1 MIRILE
7 YGAANTL
14 LKRSDDRLVQAL
26 IVVEPIVSDVRS
38 RGDVAVRE
46 YAAQFD
52 GRDYNAG
59 ADFALATGG
68 SLDPVLLQAV
78 EIAASNIRDF
88 AQQQLV
94 QPWTQTREGR
104 TLGQLVRPLE
114 SVGVYIPA
122 GRYALLSTMLMT
134 VIPAQVAGVREIVVV
149 CAKPTPEMLAMAKW
163 LGIRSILKL
172 GGAQAI
178 ASLAYGTQSV
188 AKVQRIVGPGNSYVA
203 AAKKL
208 VAGDVGIDFV
218 AGPSEIVLVAN
229 AGNPTWI
236 AADMLA
242 QCEHDVEAR
251 AILLTTSANLA
262 TEVQAQVAQQLL
274 TLPTADV
281 ASLAVANNSA
291 IIVCQSIDEIIELVN
306 KIAPEHLAIPDGSLP
321 VASIVDNIVNAG
333 SIFIGRFS
341 TEAAGDYASGP
352 NHVLPTSGV
361 AALRGGLSVNDF
373 VKVITTQS
381 LSEDALRQLTPAVTQ
396 LARAEGLEAH
406 ARSVEVRQG

>member
-1 MIRILE
+1 
-7 YGAANTL
+7 
-14 LKRSDDRLVQAL
+14 
-26 IVVEPIVSDVRS
+26 
-38 RGDVAVRE
+38 
-46 YAAQFD
+46 
-52 GRDYNAG
+52 
-59 ADFALATGG
+59 
-68 SLDPVLLQAV
+68 
-78 EIAASNIRDF
+78 
-88 AQQQLV
+88 
-94 QPWTQTREGR
+94 
-104 TLGQLVRPLE
+104 
-114 SVGVYIPA
+114 
-122 GRYALLSTMLMT
+122 MLMT
-134 VIPAQVAGVREIVVV
+134 IIPAQVAGVREIVVV

-381 LSEDALRQLTPAVTQ
+381 LSEDALRQLTPTVTQ

>member
-1 MIRILE
+1 MLRILDQAE
-7 YGAANTL
+7 AAPFLNRASRRL
-14 LKRSDDRLVQAL
+14 DDAL
-26 IVVEPIVSDVRS
+26 EIVKPIVQDVRD
-38 RGDVAVRE
+38 RGDVAARE
-46 YAAQFD
+46 YAEKLD
-52 GRDYNAG
+52 G
-59 ADFALATGG
+59 FTGESFIVESCG
-68 SLDPVLLQAV
+68 ELEPTLLEAV
-78 EIAASNIRDF
+78 TIAAKNIRDF

-94 QPWTQTREGR
+94 KPWQTTTSDGR
-104 TLGQLVRPLE
+104 TLGQIVRPLD
-114 SVGVYIPA
+114 SVGVYVPA
-122 GRYALLSTMLMT
+122 GRYPLLSTMLMT
-134 VIPAQVAGVREIVVV
+134 VIPAQVAGVGTITVV
-149 CAKPTPEMLAMAKW
+149 CPQPNPQILALAKW
-163 LGIRSILKL
+163 LGLKSIIQL

-229 AGNPTWI
+229 AGDPTWI

-242 QCEHDVEAR
+242 QCEHDVDAR
-251 AILLTTSANLA
+251 AILLTTSTTLA
-262 TEVQAQVAQQLL
+262 TEVQAEVELQLL

-306 KIAPEHLAIPDGSLP
+306 EIAPEHLAIPDESLP
-321 VASIVDNIVNAG
+321 VASIVDKIVNAG
-333 SIFIGRFS
+333 SVFIGRFS
-341 TEAAGDYASGP
+341 TEAVGDYASGP

>member
-1 MIRILE
+1 MLRILDQAE
-7 YGAANTL
+7 ATAFLNRATQRL
-14 LKRSDDRLVQAL
+14 DDAL
-26 IVVEPIVSDVRS
+26 EIVKPIVQNVRD
-38 RGDVAVRE
+38 RGDAAVRE
-46 YAAQFD
+46 YAEKLD
-52 GRDYNAG
+52 G
-59 ADFALATGG
+59 FTGESFVIESCG
-68 SLDPVLLQAV
+68 ELDPALLEAV
-78 EIAASNIRDF
+78 TIAAKNIRDF

-94 QPWTQTREGR
+94 KPWQTTTSDGR
-104 TLGQLVRPLE
+104 TLGQIVRPLD
-114 SVGVYIPA
+114 SVGVYVPA
-122 GRYALLSTMLMT
+122 GRYPLLSTMLMT
-134 VIPAQVAGVREIVVV
+134 VIPAQVAGVGTITVV
-149 CAKPTPEMLAMAKW
+149 CPQPNTQILALAKW
-163 LGIRSILKL
+163 LGLKTIVQL

-178 ASLAYGTQSV
+178 ASLAYGTQSI

-229 AGNPTWI
+229 VGNPTWI

-251 AILLTTSANLA
+251 AILLTTSTTLA
-262 TEVQAQVAQQLL
+262 TEVQAQVALQLL

-281 ASLAVANNSA
+281 ASLAVVNNSA
-291 IIVCQSIDEIIELVN
+291 IIVCQGVEEIIELVN
-306 KIAPEHLAIPDGSLP
+306 EIAPEHLAIPDESLP
-321 VASIVDNIVNAG
+321 VDSLVDKIVNAG

>member
-14 LKRSDDRLVQAL
+14 LKRSDDRLAQAI
-26 IVVEPIVSDVRS
+26 IVVEPIVRDVRS
-38 RGDVAVRE
+38 RGDAAVRE

-52 GRDYNAG
+52 GRASSAG

-68 SLDPVLLQAV
+68 SLEPGLLQAV

-94 QPWTQTREGR
+94 QPWTQTRDGR

-163 LGIRSILKL
+163 LGITSILQL

-178 ASLAYGTQSV
+178 AALAYGTESIG
-188 AKVQRIVGPGNSYVA
+188 KVQRIVGPGNAYVA

-208 VAGDVGIDFV
+208 VSVDVGIDFV
-218 AGPSEIVLVAN
+218 AGPSEIVIVAN
-229 AGNPTWI
+229 SGNPQWV
-236 AADMLA
+236 ALDMLA
-242 QCEHDVEAR
+242 QCEHDVDAR
-251 AILLTTSANLA
+251 AILLTTSGAFATQVQHEIAAQLA
-262 TEVQAQVAQQLL
+262 

-281 ASLAVANNSA
+281 AAQSIEKNSA
-291 IIVCQSIDEIIELVN
+291 IIVCEDEVEIIDLVN
-306 KIAPEHLAIPDGSLP
+306 EIAPEHLSLP
-321 VASIVDNIVNAG
+321 NNLLIDQIRNAG
-333 SIFIGRFS
+333 SIFVGPFS

-373 VKVITTQS
+373 VKVITIQE
-381 LSEDALRQLTPAVTQ
+381 LSQDALVALVPTVAT
-396 LARAEGLEAH
+396 LARVEGLEAH
-406 ARSVEVRQG
+406 ARSVEVRQR

>member
-1 MIRILE
+1 MLRILDRVE
-7 YGAANTL
+7 AAAFL
-14 LKRSDDRLVQAL
+14 VRASHRLDDAL
-26 IVVEPIVSDVRS
+26 EIVKPIVQDVRD
-38 RGDVAVRE
+38 RGDVAARE
-46 YAAQFD
+46 YAEKLD
-52 GRDYNAG
+52 G
-59 ADFALATGG
+59 FTGESFIVESCG
-68 SLDPVLLQAV
+68 ELEPTLLEAV
-78 EIAASNIRDF
+78 TIAAKNIRDF

-94 QPWTQTREGR
+94 KPWQTTTSDGR
-104 TLGQLVRPLE
+104 TLGQIVRPLD
-114 SVGVYIPA
+114 SVGVYVPA
-122 GRYALLSTMLMT
+122 GRYPLLSTMLMT
-134 VIPAQVAGVREIVVV
+134 VIPAQVAGVGTITVV
-149 CAKPTPEMLAMAKW
+149 CPQPNPQILALAKW
-163 LGIRSILKL
+163 LGLKSIIQL

-188 AKVQRIVGPGNSYVA
+188 NKVQRIVGPGNSYVA

-229 AGNPTWI
+229 AGDPTWI

-242 QCEHDVEAR
+242 QCEHDVDAR
-251 AILLTTSANLA
+251 AILLTTSMTLA
-262 TEVQAQVAQQLL
+262 TEVQAEVELQLL

-306 KIAPEHLAIPDGSLP
+306 EIAPEHLAIPDESLP
-321 VASIVDNIVNAG
+321 VASIVDKIVNAG
-333 SIFIGRFS
+333 SVFIGRFS
-341 TEAAGDYASGP
+341 TEAVGDYASGP

-381 LSEDALRQLTPAVTQ
+381 LSEDALWQLTPAVTQ

>member
-1 MIRILE
+1 MLRILDQAE
-7 YGAANTL
+7 ATAFLNRATQRL
-14 LKRSDDRLVQAL
+14 DDAL
-26 IVVEPIVSDVRS
+26 EIVKPIVQNVRD
-38 RGDVAVRE
+38 RGDAAVRE
-46 YAAQFD
+46 YAEKLD
-52 GRDYNAG
+52 G
-59 ADFALATGG
+59 FTGESFVIESCG
-68 SLDPVLLQAV
+68 ELDPALLEAV
-78 EIAASNIRDF
+78 TIAAKNIRDF

-94 QPWTQTREGR
+94 KPWQTTTSDGR
-104 TLGQLVRPLE
+104 TLGQIVRPLD
-114 SVGVYIPA
+114 SVGVYVPA
-122 GRYALLSTMLMT
+122 GRYPLLSTMLMT
-134 VIPAQVAGVREIVVV
+134 VIPAQVAGVGTITVV
-149 CAKPTPEMLAMAKW
+149 CPQPNTQILALAKW
-163 LGIRSILKL
+163 LGLKTIVQL
-172 GGAQAI
+172 GGAHAI
-178 ASLAYGTQSV
+178 ASLAYGTQSI

-251 AILLTTSANLA
+251 AILLTTSTTLA
-262 TEVQAQVAQQLL
+262 TEVQAQVALQLL

-281 ASLAVANNSA
+281 ASLAVANYSA
-291 IIVCQSIDEIIELVN
+291 IIVCQGVEEIIELVN
-306 KIAPEHLAIPDGSLP
+306 EIAPEHLAIPDESLP
-321 VASIVDNIVNAG
+321 VDSLVDKIVNAG

>member
-1 MIRILE
+1 MLRILDQAE
-7 YGAANTL
+7 ATAFLNRASRRL
-14 LKRSDDRLVQAL
+14 DDAFE
-26 IVVEPIVSDVRS
+26 IVKPIVQDVRD

-46 YAAQFD
+46 YAEKLD
-52 GRDYNAG
+52 G
-59 ADFALATGG
+59 FTGESFIVESCG
-68 SLDPVLLQAV
+68 ELDPALLESV
-78 EIAASNIRDF
+78 TIAAKNIRDF

-94 QPWTQTREGR
+94 KPWQTTTSDGR

-134 VIPAQVAGVREIVVV
+134 VIPAQVAGVHEIVVV

-163 LGIRSILKL
+163 LGITSILKL

-178 ASLAYGTQSV
+178 AALAYGTESIS
-188 AKVQRIVGPGNSYVA
+188 KVQRIVGPGNAYVA

-208 VAGDVGIDFV
+208 VSGDVGIDFV
-218 AGPSEIVLVAN
+218 AGPSEIVIVAN
-229 AGNPTWI
+229 SGNPQWV
-236 AADMLA
+236 ALDMLA
-242 QCEHDVEAR
+242 QCEHDVDAR
-251 AILLTTSANLA
+251 ALLLTTSAAFATQVQHEVAAQLA
-262 TEVQAQVAQQLL
+262 

-281 ASLAVANNSA
+281 AAKSIEKNSA
-291 IIVCQSIDEIIELVN
+291 IIVCADEVEIIDLVN
-306 KIAPEHLAIPDGSLP
+306 EIAPEHLSLP
-321 VASIVDNIVNAG
+321 NNLLIDQIRNAG
-333 SIFIGRFS
+333 SIFIGPFS

-381 LSEDALRQLTPAVTQ
+381 LSEDALWKLIPAVTQ

>member
-1 MIRILE
+1 MLRILDQAE
-7 YGAANTL
+7 AAPFLNRASRRL
-14 LKRSDDRLVQAL
+14 DDAL
-26 IVVEPIVSDVRS
+26 EIVKPIVQDVRD
-38 RGDVAVRE
+38 RGDAAVRE
-46 YAAQFD
+46 YAEKLD
-52 GRDYNAG
+52 G
-59 ADFALATGG
+59 FTGESFIIESCG
-68 SLDPVLLQAV
+68 ELDPALLEAV
-78 EIAASNIRDF
+78 TIAAKNIRDF

-94 QPWTQTREGR
+94 KPWQTTTSDGR

-163 LGIRSILKL
+163 LGITSILKL

-178 ASLAYGTQSV
+178 AALAYGTESIG
-188 AKVQRIVGPGNSYVA
+188 KVQRIVGPGNAYVA

-208 VAGDVGIDFV
+208 VSGDVGIDFV
-218 AGPSEIVLVAN
+218 AGPSEIVIVAN
-229 AGNPTWI
+229 SGNPQWV
-236 AADMLA
+236 ALDMLA
-242 QCEHDVEAR
+242 QCEHDVDAR
-251 AILLTTSANLA
+251 AILLTTSAAFATQVQHEVAAQLA
-262 TEVQAQVAQQLL
+262 

-281 ASLAVANNSA
+281 AAKSIEKNSA
-291 IIVCQSIDEIIELVN
+291 IIVCTDEVEIIDLVN
-306 KIAPEHLAIPDGSLP
+306 EIAPEHLSLP
-321 VASIVDNIVNAG
+321 NNLLIDQIRNAG
-333 SIFIGRFS
+333 SIFIGPFS

-381 LSEDALRQLTPAVTQ
+381 LSEDALWKLIPAVTQ

-406 ARSVEVRQG
+406 ARSVEVRQR

>member
-1 MIRILE
+1 MLRILDQAE
-7 YGAANTL
+7 AVPFLNRAYRRLDDTL
-14 LKRSDDRLVQAL
+14 G
-26 IVVEPIVSDVRS
+26 IVKPIVQDVRD
-38 RGDVAVRE
+38 RGDAAVRE
-46 YAAQFD
+46 YAEKLD
-52 GRDYNAG
+52 G
-59 ADFALATGG
+59 FTGESFIVESCG
-68 SLDPVLLQAV
+68 ELDPALLEAV
-78 EIAASNIRDF
+78 TIAAKNIRDF
-88 AQQQLV
+88 AEQQLV
-94 QPWTQTREGR
+94 KPWQTTTSDGR
-104 TLGQLVRPLE
+104 ILGQIVRPLD
-114 SVGVYIPA
+114 SVGVYVPA
-122 GRYALLSTMLMT
+122 GRYPLLSTMLMT
-134 VIPAQVAGVREIVVV
+134 VIPAQVAGVGTITVV
-149 CAKPTPEMLAMAKW
+149 CPQPNTQILALAKW
-163 LGIRSILKL
+163 LGIKSIIQL

-178 ASLAYGTQSV
+178 ASLAYGTQSI

-208 VAGDVGIDFV
+208 VVGDVGIDFV

-229 AGNPTWI
+229 AGDPTWI

-242 QCEHDVEAR
+242 QCEHDLEAR
-251 AILLTTSANLA
+251 AILLTTSTTLA
-262 TEVQAQVAQQLL
+262 TEVQAQVALQLL

-306 KIAPEHLAIPDGSLP
+306 AIAPEHLAIPDESLP
-321 VASIVDNIVNAG
+321 VVLFVDKVVNAG
-333 SIFIGRFS
+333 SIFVGRFS

-406 ARSVEVRQG
+406 ARSVEVRQR

>member
-1 MIRILE
+1 MLRILDRVE
-7 YGAANTL
+7 AAAFL
-14 LKRSDDRLVQAL
+14 VRASHRLDDAL
-26 IVVEPIVSDVRS
+26 EIVKPIVQDVRD
-38 RGDVAVRE
+38 RGDVAARE
-46 YAAQFD
+46 YAEKLD
-52 GRDYNAG
+52 GFTG
-59 ADFALATGG
+59 ESFIVKSCGELEPTLLA
-68 SLDPVLLQAV
+68 AV
-78 EIAASNIRDF
+78 TIAAKNIRDF

-94 QPWTQTREGR
+94 KPWQTTTSDGR
-104 TLGQLVRPLE
+104 TLGQIVRPLD
-114 SVGVYIPA
+114 SVGVYVPA
-122 GRYALLSTMLMT
+122 GRYPLLSTMLMT
-134 VIPAQVAGVREIVVV
+134 VIPAQVAGVGTIAVV
-149 CAKPTPEMLAMAKW
+149 CPQPNPQILALAKW
-163 LGIRSILKL
+163 LGLKSIIQL

-188 AKVQRIVGPGNSYVA
+188 NKVQRIVGPGNSYVA

-229 AGNPTWI
+229 AGDPTWI

-242 QCEHDVEAR
+242 QCEHDVDAR
-251 AILLTTSANLA
+251 AILLTTSTTLA
-262 TEVQAQVAQQLL
+262 TEVQAEVELQLL

-306 KIAPEHLAIPDGSLP
+306 EIAPEHLAIPDESLP
-321 VASIVDNIVNAG
+321 VASIVDKIVNAG
-333 SIFIGRFS
+333 SVFIGRFS
-341 TEAAGDYASGP
+341 TEAVGDYASGP

>member
-1 MIRILE
+1 MLRILDQAE
-7 YGAANTL
+7 AAPFLNRASHRL
-14 LKRSDDRLVQAL
+14 DDALEIVKPIVQA
-26 IVVEPIVSDVRS
+26 VRD

-46 YAAQFD
+46 YAEKLD
-52 GRDYNAG
+52 G
-59 ADFALATGG
+59 FTGESFIVESCG
-68 SLDPVLLQAV
+68 ELDPALLEAV
-78 EIAASNIRDF
+78 TIAAKNIRDF
-88 AQQQLV
+88 AQQQLIK
-94 QPWTQTREGR
+94 PWQTTTSDGR
-104 TLGQLVRPLE
+104 TLGQIVRPLD
-114 SVGVYIPA
+114 SVGVYVPA
-122 GRYALLSTMLMT
+122 GRYPLLSTMLMT
-134 VIPAQVAGVREIVVV
+134 VIPAQVAGVGTITVV
-149 CAKPTPEMLAMAKW
+149 CPQPNTQILALAKW
-163 LGIRSILKL
+163 LGLKTIIQL

-178 ASLAYGTQSV
+178 ASLAYGTQSI

-229 AGNPTWI
+229 AGDPTWI

-242 QCEHDVEAR
+242 QCEHDVDAR
-251 AILLTTSANLA
+251 AILLTTSTTLA
-262 TEVQAQVAQQLL
+262 TEVQAQVALQLL
-274 TLPTADV
+274 TLPTAGV

-291 IIVCQSIDEIIELVN
+291 IIVCQSVVEIIELVN
-306 KIAPEHLAIPDGSLP
+306 EIAPEHLAIPDESLP
-321 VASIVDNIVNAG
+321 VASLVDKIVNAG

-341 TEAAGDYASGP
+341 TEAVGDYASGP

-406 ARSVEVRQG
+406 ARSVEVRQR

>member
-1 MIRILE
+1 MLRILDQA
-7 YGAANTL
+7 GATAFLNRAT
-14 LKRSDDRLVQAL
+14 SRLDNASE
-26 IVVEPIVSDVRS
+26 IVKPIVHDVRN

-46 YAAQFD
+46 YAEKLD
-52 GRDYNAG
+52 G
-59 ADFALATGG
+59 FTGESFIVESCG
-68 SLDPVLLQAV
+68 ELDPALLEAV
-78 EIAASNIRDF
+78 TIAAKNIRDF
-88 AQQQLV
+88 AQQQLIK
-94 QPWTQTREGR
+94 PWQTTTSDGR
-104 TLGQLVRPLE
+104 TLGQIVRPLD
-114 SVGVYIPA
+114 SVGVYVPA
-122 GRYALLSTMLMT
+122 GRYPLLSTMLMT
-134 VIPAQVAGVREIVVV
+134 VIPAQVAGVGTITVV
-149 CAKPTPEMLAMAKW
+149 CPQPNTQILALAKW
-163 LGIRSILKL
+163 LGLKTIIRL

-178 ASLAYGTQSV
+178 ASLAYGTQSI

-229 AGNPTWI
+229 AGDPTWI

-242 QCEHDVEAR
+242 QCEHDVDAR
-251 AILLTTSANLA
+251 AILLTTSTTLA
-262 TEVQAQVAQQLL
+262 TEVQAQVALQLL
-274 TLPTADV
+274 TLPTAGV

-291 IIVCQSIDEIIELVN
+291 IIVCQSVVEIIELVN
-306 KIAPEHLAIPDGSLP
+306 EIAPEHLAIPDESLP
-321 VASIVDNIVNAG
+321 VASLVDKIVNAG

-341 TEAAGDYASGP
+341 TEAVGDYASGP

-406 ARSVEVRQG
+406 ARSVEVRQR

>member
-1 MIRILE
+1 
-7 YGAANTL
+7 
-14 LKRSDDRLVQAL
+14 
-26 IVVEPIVSDVRS
+26 
-38 RGDVAVRE
+38 
-46 YAAQFD
+46 
-52 GRDYNAG
+52 
-59 ADFALATGG
+59 
-68 SLDPVLLQAV
+68 
-78 EIAASNIRDF
+78 
-88 AQQQLV
+88 
-94 QPWTQTREGR
+94 
-104 TLGQLVRPLE
+104 
-114 SVGVYIPA
+114 
-122 GRYALLSTMLMT
+122 MLMT
-134 VIPAQVAGVREIVVV
+134 VIPAQVAGVGTITVV
-149 CAKPTPEMLAMAKW
+149 CPQPNTQILALAKW
-163 LGIRSILKL
+163 LGLKTIVQL
-172 GGAQAI
+172 GGAHAI
-178 ASLAYGTQSV
+178 ASLAYGTQSI

-251 AILLTTSANLA
+251 AILLTTSTTLA
-262 TEVQAQVAQQLL
+262 TEVQAQVALQLL

-291 IIVCQSIDEIIELVN
+291 IIVCQSVEEIIELVN
-306 KIAPEHLAIPDGSLP
+306 EIAPEHLAIPDESLS
-321 VASIVDNIVNAG
+321 VASFVDKIVNAG

-373 VKVITTQS
+373 VKVVTTQS

>member
-1 MIRILE
+1 MLRILDQAE
-7 YGAANTL
+7 ATAFLNRATQRL
-14 LKRSDDRLVQAL
+14 DDAL
-26 IVVEPIVSDVRS
+26 EIVKPIVQNVRD
-38 RGDVAVRE
+38 RGDAAVRE
-46 YAAQFD
+46 YAEKLD
-52 GRDYNAG
+52 G
-59 ADFALATGG
+59 FTGESFVIESCG
-68 SLDPVLLQAV
+68 ELDPALLEAV
-78 EIAASNIRDF
+78 TIAAKNIRDF

-94 QPWTQTREGR
+94 KPWQTTTSDGR
-104 TLGQLVRPLE
+104 TLGQIVRPLD
-114 SVGVYIPA
+114 SVGVYVPA
-122 GRYALLSTMLMT
+122 GRYPLLSTMLMT
-134 VIPAQVAGVREIVVV
+134 VIPAQVAGVGTITVV
-149 CAKPTPEMLAMAKW
+149 CPQPNTQILALAKW
-163 LGIRSILKL
+163 LGLKTIVQL
-172 GGAQAI
+172 GGAHAI
-178 ASLAYGTQSV
+178 ASLAYGTQSI

-251 AILLTTSANLA
+251 AILLTTSTTLA
-262 TEVQAQVAQQLL
+262 TEVQAQVALQLL

-291 IIVCQSIDEIIELVN
+291 IIVCQGIEEIIELVN
-306 KIAPEHLAIPDGSLP
+306 EIAPEHLAIPDESLP
-321 VASIVDNIVNAG
+321 VDSLVDKIVNAG

>member
-1 MIRILE
+1 MLRILDQAE
-7 YGAANTL
+7 AAPFLNRASRRL
-14 LKRSDDRLVQAL
+14 DDAL
-26 IVVEPIVSDVRS
+26 EIVKPIVQDVRN

-46 YAAQFD
+46 YAEKLD
-52 GRDYNAG
+52 G
-59 ADFALATGG
+59 FTGESFIVESCG
-68 SLDPVLLQAV
+68 ELDPALLEAV
-78 EIAASNIRDF
+78 TIAAKNIRDF

-94 QPWTQTREGR
+94 KPWQTTTSDGR
-104 TLGQLVRPLE
+104 TLGQLVRPLD
-114 SVGVYIPA
+114 SVGVYVPA
-122 GRYALLSTMLMT
+122 GRYPLLSTMLMT

-149 CAKPTPEMLAMAKW
+149 CAKPTPQMLALAKW
-163 LGIRSILKL
+163 LGLKTIVQL

-178 ASLAYGTQSV
+178 ASLAYGTQSI

-208 VAGDVGIDFV
+208 VAGDIGIDFV

-229 AGNPTWI
+229 AGDPTWI

-251 AILLTTSANLA
+251 AILLTTSTTLA
-262 TEVQAQVAQQLL
+262 TEVQAQVALQLL

-306 KIAPEHLAIPDGSLP
+306 AIAPEHLAIPDESLP
-321 VASIVDNIVNAG
+321 VASFVDKIANAG

-341 TEAAGDYASGP
+341 TEAVGDYASGP

-406 ARSVEVRQG
+406 ARSVEVRQR